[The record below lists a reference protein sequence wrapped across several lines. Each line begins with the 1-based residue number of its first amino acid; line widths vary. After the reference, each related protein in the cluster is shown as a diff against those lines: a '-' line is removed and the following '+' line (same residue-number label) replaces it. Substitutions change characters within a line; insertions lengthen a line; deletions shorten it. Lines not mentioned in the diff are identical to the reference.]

1 MNYGHTLRKWALENL
16 VTNEYVLLTNGDNY
30 YVPSM
35 VNEVLSKN
43 EDFIYFDL
51 VHSLNIYLN
60 NPEANKEN
68 LWDKFDFDEHY
79 LVDHH
84 VRNLLPYL
92 SIDNDKTSIRFR
104 VYDTNF
110 DVIITNDI

>member
-1 MNYGHTLRKWALENL
+1 MIDDSQIRGLEKLLNSDIIKNIYPVIDKIEVHNSDNPFEYLENTL
-16 VTNEYVLLTNGDNY
+16 
-30 YVPSM
+30 
-35 VNEVLSKN
+35 
-43 EDFIYFDL
+43 
-51 VHSLNIYLN
+51 HLNIYLN

-68 LWDKFDFDEHY
+68 LWDKFNFDEHY

-104 VYDTNF
+104 VYDANF